1 MTEEQAQAISNKL
14 IDCMENGSVSAFI
27 KVLEDDLSNEPAVN
41 GCICIGQAILKAYT
55 FYKADMLALFLEKAI
70 RFNPEW
76 SKVKDKGVNPLF
88 RLGFLTG
95 SWDLYQ
101 CFIEEVDGITDNM
114 LADAYAEWYNMNE
127 QILDS
132 YHMFL
137 KGREY
142 NSGVTMNGKRVLDL
156 EDFKIMNLMSEN
168 YNAILGRRK
177 ILKDLDERLE

>member
-1 MTEEQAQAISNKL
+1 MTEQQAQAISQKL
-14 IDCMENGSVSAFI
+14 ANCMNEGIMDGFE
-27 KVLEDDLSNEPAVN
+27 KVLNSLKAEPAIK
-41 GCICIGQAILKAYT
+41 GCICISQAILMAYT
-55 FYKADMLALFLEKAI
+55 SYKADMLARFLEKAI
-70 RFNPEW
+70 RINPEW
-76 SKVKDKGVNPLF
+76 PKVKGKGINPLF
-88 RLGFLTG
+88 QVGFLTG

-101 CFIEEVDGITDNM
+101 CFIEEVDGITDEM
-114 LADAYAEWYNMNE
+114 LADAYGEWYNMNE

-142 NSGVTMNGKRVLDL
+142 NSGVTMDGKQVIDI

-177 ILKDLDERLE
+177 ILKDLDDRLK